1 MVLGKIFLRKMNK
14 KLLLTILDNSIGLVT
29 RVNADGFIQ
38 SHRWDA
44 KNGESVFT
52 ARNSKGKMRKYIIH
66 ELFDVD
72 KVILGSV

>member
-1 MVLGKIFLRKMNK
+1 MAISQLYE
-14 KLLLTILDNSIGLVT
+14 VT
-29 RVNADGFIQ
+29 LY
-38 SHRWDA
+38 
-44 KNGESVFT
+44 ESKGDDFT